1 MKKFIY
7 IAASLFLTM
16 TMQAQDRPQPKAGPA
31 PSININ
37 KPQSFV
43 LKNGLKVLVVENH
56 KLPRVSFNLTLDN
69 PPYAEGTKKGV
80 SDLLSSMIGNGTQSV
95 SKNAFNEEIDFLG
108 ANINFWD
115 SGASANGLSRY
126 SKRILEL
133 MADGAL
139 NPLFVQEE
147 FEKEKEKI
155 IEGLKSEEKSV
166 SAIAGR
172 VENVLTYGKE
182 HYKGEYTSE
191 ETLKNVTL
199 NDVILN
205 YNTYFAPSNAYLVIV
220 GDVNFKDVKKEV
232 ERLFGKWKK
241 ATAPQLTYSD
251 PKDVQY
257 SQINFIDVP
266 NAVQS
271 EIALVNL
278 SNLKM
283 TDKEYFAALLANQIL
298 GGGGEGRLF
307 LNLREKHGWT
317 YGAYSSIGSGKYIN
331 KFRSGSSVR
340 NVVTDSAIVE
350 VFNELKKIRTELVS
364 EEDLKNAKAKYIGN
378 FVMQIEKPSTIAGYA
393 LNKETQGLPEDF
405 YENYIKNINAVT
417 AEDIKNAANKYFLA
431 DKTRVVIVGKAG
443 DVLPGLEA
451 MSKREKLPIFY
462 FDKYGNPTEKPEV
475 KKPVPAG
482 VTAQTVLN
490 DYIKAIGG
498 EKAVKNVK
506 TLAVMSSGTV
516 QGTPLEL
523 VVKTAPKKLG
533 VEMKA
538 MGMTMMKQ
546 VVNDKEAYMVQQGQR
561 KDFKDQ
567 ELKDMQAEAT
577 TFKELGL
584 LTEKGI
590 TLTGIENINGADA
603 YAIKNGKST
612 YYYDVKT
619 GYKIAEA
626 KELEQGGQKMTQTT
640 YYQDYKDV
648 KGLKFPYKTIMNV
661 GIEIELITTEVKINE
676 GVTDAD
682 FK

>member
-1 MKKFIY
+1 
-7 IAASLFLTM
+7 
-16 TMQAQDRPQPKAGPA
+16 
-31 PSININ
+31 
-37 KPQSFV
+37 
-43 LKNGLKVLVVENH
+43 
-56 KLPRVSFNLTLDN
+56 
-69 PPYAEGTKKGV
+69 
-80 SDLLSSMIGNGTQSV
+80 
-95 SKNAFNEEIDFLG
+95 
-108 ANINFWD
+108 
-115 SGASANGLSRY
+115 
-126 SKRILEL
+126 

-220 GDVNFKDVKKEV
+220 GDVNFKEVKKEV

-241 ATAPQLTYSD
+241 ATAPQLNYSD

-443 DVLPGLEA
+443 DVLPGLET

-506 TLAVMSSGTV
+506 TLAVMSAGTV